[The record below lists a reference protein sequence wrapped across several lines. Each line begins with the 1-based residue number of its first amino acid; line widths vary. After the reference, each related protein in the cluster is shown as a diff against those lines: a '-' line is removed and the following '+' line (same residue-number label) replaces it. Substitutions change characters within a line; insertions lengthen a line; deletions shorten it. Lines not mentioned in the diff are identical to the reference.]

1 MVSNDKIW
9 VDKVRRGLKSVEK
22 IEKFLEMG
30 QKLQFSLKVLGG
42 PWGTPGATQTPKNGI
57 FPQQI
62 GQKEL
67 SRSFSNFCLKFF

>member
-1 MVSNDKIW
+1 
-9 VDKVRRGLKSVEK
+9 
-22 IEKFLEMG
+22 MG

-67 SRSFSNFCLKFF
+67 SRSFSNFCLKNF